1 MDITEVILNQHH
13 EQRQMFAQLDDLY
26 PGDPATLSAV
36 WERLKILL
44 EVHAE
49 AEELFFYPQLLRIGA
64 GPKNEDGPQDETA
77 DAIKDHNEI
86 RDAIAKTDSHSV
98 GTKDWWD
105 GIRAARTANGD
116 HMAEEERDDL
126 ADFRRHADLQLRH
139 DIAVEF
145 IAYESEHA
153 GGISTADKDPDSYV
167 AQNRAPQRQES

>member
-1 MDITEVILNQHH
+1 MDITEMILDQHQQ
-13 EQRQMFAQLDDLY
+13 QRRMFALLDDLY

-36 WERLKILL
+36 WERLKVLL

-64 GPKNEDGPQDETA
+64 GPEADEGPADETT

-86 RDAIAKTDSHSV
+86 RDAIAQTDAHPV
-98 GTKDWWD
+98 GDRDWWD
-105 GIRAARTANGD
+105 GIRAVRTANGD

-139 DIAVEF
+139 DIAVQF
-145 IAYESEHA
+145 VVYESKHS
-153 GGISTADKDPDSYV
+153 GGIDAADKDPGSYV
-167 AQNRAPQRQES
+167 AQKSPEK